1 MYGFIVLLH
10 TLAATVWTGGHLF
23 LALGWL
29 PKVLKDK
36 DTDSLLTF
44 ERRYEKIGMPALLIQ
59 VITGLYL
66 AHQLQ
71 PDFFAWFNLA
81 SPLSRNI
88 SLKLFLLLL
97 TITLALIANFRIIPR
112 LHLGQNL
119 KIMAGLIYTVTLL
132 SVLFVIT
139 GLNFRFGFF

>member
-36 DTDSLLTF
+36 DTEQLLIF

-119 KIMAGLIYTVTLL
+119 NIMAVLIYTVTLL

-139 GLNFRFGFF
+139 GLNFRFEYF